1 MMEYL
6 MLFLNWLKST
16 LAKEALFAL
25 FCIPMAVVF
34 SWITEKFLKIAE
46 SVEKLENL
54 EIDEVRYWFYL
65 FITFVVVIYGIRLVE
80 TIIKTVLVKKEKKE

>member
-1 MMEYL
+1 